1 MQVLIIFAA
10 TFCVVFA
17 LGFQSQVVN
26 HGHYKAAFLNSFLI
40 SLAQLAIL
48 KFVPQAHGFYDYAAY
63 MTGGPLGIIASMWVH
78 RQYFRKPAGYKEL
91 DSVVAKIN
99 EDAHLGI

>member
-1 MQVLIIFAA
+1 MQVLIIFSA

-48 KFVPQAHGFYDYAAY
+48 KYVPQAHGAYDYAAY
-63 MTGGPLGIIASMWVH
+63 MLGGPLGIISSMWAH
-78 RQYFRKPAGYKEL
+78 RTYFAPPKKIDDQY
-91 DSVVAKIN
+91 
-99 EDAHLGI
+99 LGI